1 MMLRIFIQVLFIIFL
16 VKQVNAQDNTV
27 QPENR
32 QILILNKTHKII
44 EELNIGDGTSLKLLD
59 ATKVKGH
66 ITSIDSTSFTVNT
79 TVVQLNEIERISKKK
94 VWQKYVG
101 LPLISIGALFT
112 AAGFSWDP
120 SDPLV
125 GEVLFGVGL
134 MGVGVALMLPGYQ
147 KIGKRFIV
155 ISNS

>member
-1 MMLRIFIQVLFIIFL
+1 MLLSNQHVSF
-16 VKQVNAQDNTV
+16 AQQSEPTNT
-27 QPENR
+27 R
-32 QILILNKTHKII
+32 HILILNKTHETI

-101 LPLISIGALFT
+101 LPILTIGALIT
-112 AAGFSWDP
+112 ASAFAWDP
-120 SDPLV
+120 SDPIV
-125 GEVLFGVGL
+125 GGVLIGVGL
-134 MGVGVALMLPGYQ
+134 TAAGIGLMLPGYQ

-155 ISNS
+155 ISNKPDTIQSP